1 MTRLNRP
8 IRVVIVD
15 DSLLIRMAIKEI
27 LASDPGIEVI
37 GEAKDGVE
45 AVETVKKLK
54 PDVLLLDIILP
65 RKDGITVLK
74 EIMEENPLPVVVFSS
89 LTRENAEV
97 TLEALE
103 LGAFDFLLKPGALP
117 VPLSLEDVKRELIRK
132 VRMAAHVGPI
142 KLSTRG
148 LTRRIG
154 VVKSA
159 YTPIHTKAEVVA
171 VIGASTGGPSIVRYI
186 LSKLPP
192 DLPAAVLVV
201 QHMPPLFT
209 KIFVERLDK
218 DTSLKVKEASEG
230 DRIMTGVVYVA
241 PGDYHMKVRRGFNDF
256 RIKLTKEPKVHG
268 VRPSVDVTLKSVALT
283 FGSRSVVTILTGLG
297 CDGAEGA
304 LAVKRVGGFVI
315 AQDEASSVVYG
326 MPKAVVDCGA
336 ADAVMH
342 YKKMPKVIANVVNV
356 KKLKGGY
363 SKIVV

>member
-1 MTRLNRP
+1 MTRLTRP
-8 IRVVIVD
+8 IKVVVVD
-15 DSLLIRMAIKEI
+15 DSLLVRMAIREV

-45 AVETVKKLK
+45 AVNMVKKLK

-65 RKDGITVLK
+65 KKDGITVLK
-74 EIMEENPLPVVVFSS
+74 EVMEENPLPVIVFSS

-103 LGAFDFLLKPGALP
+103 LGAFHFLLKPGALP
-117 VPLSLEDVKRELIRK
+117 VPLTLEEVGKELIKKIRT
-132 VRMAAHVGPI
+132 AAHVGPI
-142 KLSTRG
+142 RLSVRS
-148 LTRRIG
+148 LTRRLGIAE
-154 VVKSA
+154 ST
-159 YTPIHTKAEVVA
+159 YPPIRTKADVVA

-186 LSKLPP
+186 LSKLPQ

-209 KIFVERLDK
+209 KIFVERLDR
-218 DTSLKVKEASEG
+218 DTPLKVKEASDGE
-230 DRIMTGVVYVA
+230 RIMTGVVYVA

-268 VRPSVDVTLKSVALT
+268 VRPAVDVTLKSVALT
-283 FGSRSVVTILTGLG
+283 FGPRSVVAILTGLG

-304 LAVKRVGGFVI
+304 LAVKRTGGFVI
-315 AQDEASSVVYG
+315 AQNEASSVVYG
-326 MPKAVVDCGA
+326 MPRAVVECGA
-336 ADAVMH
+336 ADTVMH
-342 YKKMPKVIANVVNV
+342 YKKIPKVMANVVNV